1 MNITRLHFT
10 LARLPSR
17 LPSTALLSISY
28 LLESKPRPR
37 SLSNNTGFKTKKR
50 TIQLSTHKQAHHETH
65 KKNAI
70 PLPTSLSPRPPRR
83 TPPHHPPTRPSP
95 QLPHRNPPSTKVH
108 LQSHQYHHQ
117 KNSPS
122 NNLSIVLFTLGLVTP
137 ANQLSNPLRSPPAL
151 FRTLQFP
158 LL

>member
-10 LARLPSR
+10 LARLRSR

-28 LLESKPRPR
+28 LLEGKPRPR
-37 SLSNNTGFKTKKR
+37 SLSNNTGFKTTKGLYHY
-50 TIQLSTHKQAHHETH
+50 QLTNKPTTKPTKH
-65 KKNAI
+65 AI

-83 TPPHHPPTRPSP
+83 TPPNHPPTRPSP

-108 LQSHQYHHQ
+108 LPSHQYHYQ

-122 NNLSIVLFTLGLVTP
+122 NNLSIVLCTHGLVTP

-151 FRTLQFP
+151 FRTLQFS